1 VKLLG
6 DDIMKPFENFD
17 WKSFWDN
24 SDGYTDDYTG
34 KAPTDQEILDIEK
47 ETGYKLPESYIEL
60 IKRQNG
66 GIPVNNVVTT
76 DNVCINLVGIYGIDK
91 DKEYSVCGD
100 LGTDF
105 WLKEWG
111 YPSFGPVIAD
121 TISGGHDMI
130 FLDYSECG
138 PEGEPMVVLV
148 DQEDDYSQEILADN
162 FEKFIYKLESDRVI
176 TDIEEFKQL
185 DAEKQVLALK
195 KIRNMK
201 GSRDM
206 IELLEQAEASSYSEE
221 VLGMLASA
229 YNNVDQ
235 EDLAIQTLDLVPEA
249 NRNAMWYYRY
259 GYSYALM
266 SKKADNTHHEKK
278 NAAVKNLEKAI
289 ELAEGSSEDDVI
301 DYCMMIF
308 DKILDLKPADLR
320 GGYRLAYTYYHHYY
334 TED

>member
-289 ELAEGSSEDDVI
+289 ELAEGSNEDDVI
-301 DYCMMIF
+301 DHCMIIF
-308 DKILDLKPADLR
+308 DKILDLKPADLC
-320 GGYRLAYTYYHHYY
+320 GVYRLAYTYYHHY

>member
-1 VKLLG
+1 
-6 DDIMKPFENFD
+6 MKPFENFD

-289 ELAEGSSEDDVI
+289 ELAEGSNEDDVI

-308 DKILDLKPADLR
+308 DRILNLKPADLR
-320 GGYRLAYTYYHHYY
+320 GGYERMIKSL
-334 TED
+334 

>member
-1 VKLLG
+1 
-6 DDIMKPFENFD
+6 MKPFENFD
-17 WKSFWDN
+17 WKLFWDN

-60 IKRQNG
+60 IKHQNG

-76 DNVCINLVGIYGIDK
+76 DNVCINLVGLYGIDK

-100 LGTDF
+100 SGTEF

-111 YPSFGPVIAD
+111 YPALGPVIAD
-121 TISGGHDMI
+121 TISGGHDMV

-148 DQEDDYSQEILADN
+148 DQEDDYSQEILANN
-162 FEKFIYKLESDRVI
+162 FEEFIYKLESDRVI

-185 DAEKQVLALK
+185 DAEKQVLALNK
-195 KIRNMK
+195 LRNMK
-201 GSRDM
+201 GFRDM
-206 IELLEQAEASSYSEE
+206 IELLEQAEASSYSED

-229 YNNVDQ
+229 YNNIGQ
-235 EDLAIQTLDLVPEA
+235 EDLAIQALDLVPEA
-249 NRNAMWYYRY
+249 SRDALWYYRY
-259 GYSYALM
+259 GCAYAGK
-266 SKKADNTHHEKK
+266 SKKVDNAHHEKK
-278 NAAVKNLEKAI
+278 KAAVKNLEKAI
-289 ELAEGSSEDDVI
+289 ELAEGSNEEDVI
-301 DYCMMIF
+301 DYCMVIF
-308 DKILDLKPADLR
+308 DKVLELKPADLR
-320 GGYRLAYTYYHHYY
+320 CGYRLAYTYYHHYY

>member
-1 VKLLG
+1 
-6 DDIMKPFENFD
+6 MKPFENFD

-289 ELAEGSSEDDVI
+289 ELAEGSNEDDVI

-308 DKILDLKPADLR
+308 DKILDLKPADLC
-320 GGYRLAYTYYHHYY
+320 GVYRLAYTYYHHY

>member
-1 VKLLG
+1 
-6 DDIMKPFENFD
+6 MKPFENFD

-24 SDGYTDDYTG
+24 SDGYTDDYAG

-47 ETGYKLPESYIEL
+47 ETGYKFPKSYIQL
-60 IKRQNG
+60 IKHQNG

-91 DKEYSVCGD
+91 DKEYSVCGGS
-100 LGTDF
+100 GTEF

-111 YPSFGPVIAD
+111 YPALGPVIAD
-121 TISGGHDMI
+121 TISGGHDMV

-148 DQEDDYSQEILADN
+148 DQEDDYSQEILANN
-162 FEKFIYKLESDRVI
+162 FEEFIYKLESARVV

-185 DAEKQVLALK
+185 DAEKQVLALN
-195 KIRNMK
+195 KILNMK
-201 GSRDM
+201 GTRDM

-229 YNNVDQ
+229 YNSVDQ

-249 NRNAMWYYRY
+249 NRNAMWFYRY
-259 GYSYALM
+259 GYSYALK

-278 NAAVKNLEKAI
+278 NAAVRNLEKAI
-289 ELAEGSSEDDVI
+289 ELSEVSNEDDVI
-301 DYCMMIF
+301 NYCMMIF
-308 DKILDLKPADLR
+308 DRILDLKPADLR
-320 GGYRLAYTYYHHYY
+320 GGYRLAYTYYHNYY

>member
-1 VKLLG
+1 
-6 DDIMKPFENFD
+6 MKPFENFD

>member
-1 VKLLG
+1 
-6 DDIMKPFENFD
+6 MKPFENFD

-289 ELAEGSSEDDVI
+289 ELAEGSNEDDVI
-301 DYCMMIF
+301 DHCMIIF
-308 DKILDLKPADLR
+308 DKILDLKPADLC
-320 GGYRLAYTYYHHYY
+320 GVYRLAYTYYHHY

>member
-1 VKLLG
+1 
-6 DDIMKPFENFD
+6 MKPFENFD

-206 IELLEQAEASSYSEE
+206 IELLEAEG
-221 VLGMLASA
+221 LRDKML
-229 YNNVDQ
+229 V
-235 EDLAIQTLDLVPEA
+235 ICGGP
-249 NRNAMWYYRY
+249 RI
-259 GYSYALM
+259 
-266 SKKADNTHHEKK
+266 TH
-278 NAAVKNLEKAI
+278 
-289 ELAEGSSEDDVI
+289 ELAQELGYDAGFGPHKYAEHVASYIITEIV
-301 DYCMMIF
+301 
-308 DKILDLKPADLR
+308 KR
-320 GGYRLAYTYYHHYY
+320 GRI
-334 TED
+334 